1 MKSRCNSQGYRFLS
15 SSSFFNET
23 MSKIQASAKM
33 KIPSGMLEEYKQ
45 QVAEYIRQIK
55 EKDTGTLQFDWF
67 INNDKTECEIRETYA
82 SSESALAHQEHL
94 RELQEIIFKK
104 FGTPYSVVIYGN
116 PSPELLE
123 NAKAGGMDVK
133 TFSLLQGL

>member
-1 MKSRCNSQGYRFLS
+1 
-15 SSSFFNET
+15 
-23 MSKIQASAKM
+23 MSKIQTSAKM

-67 INNDKTECEIRETYA
+67 ISGDKTECEIRETYA
-82 SSESALAHQEHL
+82 SSESALAHQDHL
-94 RELQEIIFKK
+94 HEIQGIFFKK
-104 FGTPYSVVIYGN
+104 FALPYSLIIYGD

-133 TFSLLQGL
+133 VFSLLQGLYQ

>member
-1 MKSRCNSQGYRFLS
+1 
-15 SSSFFNET
+15 
-23 MSKIQASAKM
+23 M

-67 INNDKTECEIRETYA
+67 ISGDKTECEIRETYA
-82 SSESALAHQEHL
+82 SSESALAHQDHL
-94 RELQEIIFKK
+94 HEIQGIF
-104 FGTPYSVVIYGN
+104 FNFALPYSLIIYGD

-133 TFSLLQGL
+133 VFSLLQGLYQ

>member
-1 MKSRCNSQGYRFLS
+1 
-15 SSSFFNET
+15 
-23 MSKIQASAKM
+23 MSKIQVSAKM
-33 KIPSGMLEEYKQ
+33 KVPSGMLEEYKQ

-67 INNDKTECEIRETYA
+67 INDDKTECEIRETYV
-82 SSESALAHQEHL
+82 SSESALSHQDHL
-94 RELQEIIFKK
+94 RELQGIIFKK
-104 FGTPYSVVIYGN
+104 FGVQYLVIIYGD

-133 TFSLLQGL
+133 IFTLLHGL

>member
-1 MKSRCNSQGYRFLS
+1 
-15 SSSFFNET
+15 
-23 MSKIQASAKM
+23 MSKIQTSAKM

-45 QVAEYIRQIK
+45 QVSEYIRQIK

-67 INNDKTECEIRETYA
+67 INGDKTECEIRETYV
-82 SSESALAHQEHL
+82 SSESALAHQDHL
-94 RELQEIIFKK
+94 RELQGMIFKK
-104 FGTPYSVVIYGN
+104 FGMPFSVVIYGD

-133 TFSLLQGL
+133 IFTLLQGL